1 MMTLSE
7 FTVERRHTT
16 DKRTALR
23 WLLSHSGRHIWPVL
37 GMLLPALGNA
47 ALASAVPLLVGI
59 AFEVL
64 VHSQAPPDYQRL
76 LWVAAMILVSQL
88 GRAFAMLTRNFS
100 AEVLGQRVERDTRDE
115 LYASLIGKSMT
126 FHDMYA
132 VGDVM
137 ARATNDVREI
147 NLMFNPGLNL
157 VIGSASFLIMPAVFA
172 YAIHSQLMLVPL
184 AFVLL
189 YVAALWQYMAELRP
203 ISERVRESFGDLNA
217 HLAQAID
224 GIETVK
230 AAAQEPAETERFL
243 KHARSYR
250 DAFISQGCVEAR
262 FLPLLLMG
270 LANAFGFWHAVT
282 LFRTG
287 TISVGDVVAFM
298 SLLSLFGFPVFV
310 SLFSYSQVALGI
322 AGARRILEL
331 ITGETRL
338 DENVHGH
345 TGAVQGSVAFENVT
359 FGYTPAADVLQAVSF
374 RVEPGQT
381 VALVGQTGAGK
392 TSMVKLIN
400 RIYDVQRG
408 HVLVDGVDVRD
419 WQLASLR
426 RQISIIEQDVFLF
439 SRSVADN
446 IAFGCPG
453 ATQQQIEAAAHAAQ
467 AHDFIMAFNDGYETV
482 IGERGVTLS
491 GGERQ
496 RLALARA
503 FLTDPRILVLD
514 DSTSAIDSAT
524 EDQIQ
529 RAIRRAAQGRT
540 TFLITHRI
548 SQIRWADL
556 IVVLRRGRVAAVGDH
571 TQLLQSSAAY
581 RRIFSRYGRWEQLDG
596 EAG

>member
-7 FTVERRHTT
+7 FTVERKHTT

-37 GMLLPALGNA
+37 GILLPALGNA
-47 ALASAVPLLVGI
+47 ALAAAVPLLIGI
-59 AFEVL
+59 AFEAL
-64 VHSQAPPDYQRL
+64 VHKQLPPDYQRL
-76 LWVAAMILVSQL
+76 LWVAAIIVVSQL
-88 GRAFAMLTRNFS
+88 GRAFVLLARNFS
-100 AEVLGQRVERDTRDE
+100 AEVIGQRLERDTRDE
-115 LYASLIGKSMT
+115 LYGSLIGKSMT
-126 FHDMYA
+126 FHDMHA

-172 YAIHSQLMLVPL
+172 SAIHSQLMLVPL
-184 AFVLL
+184 AFVIL

-203 ISERVRESFGDLNA
+203 ISERVRETFGDLNA

-250 DAFISQGCVEAR
+250 DAFVHQGRVEAR

-282 LFRTG
+282 LFRAG
-287 TISVGDVVAFM
+287 AISVGDVVAFM
-298 SLLSLFGFPVFV
+298 SLLSLFGFPVFI
-310 SLFSYSQVALGI
+310 SLFSYSQVALGM
-322 AGARRILEL
+322 AGARRVLEL
-331 ITGETRL
+331 ITGETKL
-338 DENVHGH
+338 DENVRGH
-345 TGAVQGSVAFENVT
+345 SAAVQGSVVFENVT
-359 FGYTPAADVLQAVSF
+359 FGYSSETEALREVSF

-392 TSMVKLIN
+392 TSVVKLIN

-408 HVLVDGVDVRD
+408 RVLVDGVDVRD
-419 WQLASLR
+419 WQLAALR
-426 RQISIIEQDVFLF
+426 RQISIIEQDLFLF

-446 IAFGCPG
+446 IAFGYPG
-453 ATQQQIEAAAHAAQ
+453 ATQQQIEAAARAAQ

-491 GGERQ
+491 GGQRQ

-529 RAIRRAAQGRT
+529 RAIRKAAQGRT
-540 TFLITHRI
+540 TFLITHRL

-556 IVVLRRGRVAAVGDH
+556 IVVLQNGQVAAVGDH
-571 TQLLQSSAAY
+571 AQLLQSSTAY
-581 RRIFSRYGRWEQLDG
+581 RRIFSRYRRWEQLDG
-596 EAG
+596 EAD

>member
-7 FTVERRHTT
+7 FTVEHQHTT

-23 WLLSHSGRHIWPVL
+23 WLLSHSSRHIWPVL
-37 GMLLPALGNA
+37 GVLLPALGNA
-47 ALASAVPLLVGI
+47 ALAAMVPLLIGI

-76 LWVAAMILVSQL
+76 LWVAAMIILSQL
-88 GRAFAMLTRNFS
+88 GRAFVLLVRNSS
-100 AEVLGQRVERDTRDE
+100 AEVIGQRLERDTRDE
-115 LYASLIGKSMT
+115 LYGSLIGKSMT
-126 FHDMYA
+126 FHDMHA

-172 YAIHSQLMLVPL
+172 YVIHPQLMLVPL

-189 YVAALWQYMAELRP
+189 YVAALWQYLAELRP
-203 ISERVRESFGDLNA
+203 ISERVRGTFGALNA

-224 GIETVK
+224 GIEMVK
-230 AAAQEPAETERFL
+230 AAAQEPVESERFL
-243 KHARSYR
+243 KRARAYR
-250 DAFISQGCVEAR
+250 DAFVHQGRVEAR

-270 LANAFGFWHAVT
+270 LANAFGFWHAIN
-282 LFRTG
+282 LFRAG
-287 TISVGDVVAFM
+287 AISVGDVVAFM

-310 SLFSYSQVALGI
+310 SLFSYSQVALGM
-322 AGARRILEL
+322 AGARRMLEL
-331 ITGETRL
+331 ITGETKL
-338 DENVHGH
+338 DENVQGH
-345 TGAVQGSVAFENVT
+345 TGTVKGSVAFENVT
-359 FGYTPAADVLQAVSF
+359 FGYTPDAEVLQEVTF

-392 TSMVKLIN
+392 TSVVKLIN

-408 HVLVDGVDVRD
+408 RVLVDGVDVRD
-419 WQLASLR
+419 WQLAALR
-426 RQISIIEQDVFLF
+426 RQISIIEQDLFLF

-446 IAFGCPG
+446 IAFGYPG
-453 ATQQQIEAAAHAAQ
+453 ATQQQIEAAARAAQ

-491 GGERQ
+491 GGQRQ

-529 RAIRRAAQGRT
+529 RAIRKAAQGRT
-540 TFLITHRI
+540 TFLITHRL

-556 IVVLRRGRVAAVGDH
+556 IVVLQNGQVAAVGDH
-571 TQLLQSSAAY
+571 AQLLQSSTAY
-581 RRIFSRYGRWEQLDG
+581 RRIFSRYRRWEQLDG
-596 EAG
+596 EAD

>member
-1 MMTLSE
+1 MTATE

-23 WLLSHSGRHIWPVL
+23 WLLSHSRVHIWPVL
-37 GMLLPALGNA
+37 GMLLPSLGNA
-47 ALASAVPLLVGI
+47 ALASLVPILIGL
-59 AFEVL
+59 AFEVIL
-64 VHSQAPPDYQRL
+64 HGQLPADYNRL
-76 LWVAAMILVSQL
+76 LWLSAMIVICQLV
-88 GRAFAMLTRNFS
+88 RAFAMLTRNIS
-100 AEVLGQRVERDTRDE
+100 AEVMGQRVERDTRDE

-126 FHDMYA
+126 FHDMHA

-172 YAIHSQLMLVPL
+172 ASIHPQLILVPL

-189 YVAALWQYMAELRP
+189 YVTALWQYLAELRP
-203 ISERVRESFGDLNA
+203 ISERVRGTFGDLNA
-217 HLAQAID
+217 QLAQAID

-230 AAAQEPAETERFL
+230 AAAQEPVEAERFL
-243 KHARSYR
+243 KHARAYR
-250 DAFISQGCVEAR
+250 DASVHQGCVEAR

-270 LANAFGFWHAVT
+270 MANAFGFWHAVT
-282 LFRTG
+282 LVRFG
-287 TISVGDVVAFM
+287 AISVGDVVAFM
-298 SLLSLFGFPVFV
+298 GLLSLFGFPVFV
-310 SLFSYSQVALGI
+310 SMFSYSQVALGL

-331 ITGETRL
+331 ITGETKL
-338 DENVHGH
+338 DENVYGH
-345 TGAVQGSVAFENVT
+345 AGAVKGSVAFENVT
-359 FGYTPAADVLQAVSF
+359 FGYGQGADVLQEVSF

-392 TSMVKLIN
+392 TSLVKLIN
-400 RIYDVQRG
+400 RIYDVRRG
-408 HVLVDGVDVRD
+408 RVLVDGVDVRD
-419 WQLASLR
+419 WHLAALR
-426 RQISIIEQDVFLF
+426 RQISIIEQDLFLF

-446 IAFGCPG
+446 IAFGCPE
-453 ATQQQIEAAAHAAQ
+453 ATQQQVEQAARAAQ
-467 AHDFIMAFNDGYETV
+467 AHDFIMEFKKGYETV
-482 IGERGVTLS
+482 IGERGMKLS
-491 GGERQ
+491 GGQRQ

-503 FLTDPRILVLD
+503 FLTEPHILVLD

-540 TFLITHRI
+540 TFLITHRL

-556 IVVLRRGRVAAVGDH
+556 IVVLRHGCVAAVGDH
-571 TQLLQSSAAY
+571 AQLLQSSAPY
-581 RRIFSRYGRWEQLDG
+581 RRIFSRYRRWEQLDG
-596 EAG
+596 EED